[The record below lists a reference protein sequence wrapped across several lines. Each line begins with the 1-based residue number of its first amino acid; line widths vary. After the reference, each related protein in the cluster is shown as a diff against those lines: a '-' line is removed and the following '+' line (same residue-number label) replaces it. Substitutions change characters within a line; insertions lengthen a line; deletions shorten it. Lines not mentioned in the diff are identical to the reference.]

1 MSSLF
6 LQGLTFTALVIGVLA
21 FLGWWLYL
29 SPLKLT
35 GHRVQATG
43 NMAVASSARL
53 SFTLA
58 LLIGIGSLLNAFGG
72 YWDLSE
78 HLITGVV
85 PGGEDFLWPP
95 HLMVYTGF
103 LLAFVVAVSG
113 LVAIAIPNLKQ
124 GIKDPRRWVRRNPYV
139 GAVVLMAG
147 YGLLSIPGDAIW
159 HELYGIDLTAWS
171 PPHVFLTISAV
182 SLTVFAAGLFQK
194 SGAGMAVRAQ
204 KSSRPEDA
212 RSDGTKDGRVQA
224 AQKLGE
230 FASTVDWL
238 SFLRLFYMANA
249 LILLVF
255 IGVVEWEVESVN
267 RLVAER
273 PVWLYPTIIGGSSF
287 FLSVVARRLV
297 PGPWTATIV
306 ALFYFGLRIAVSAFA
321 DVMSGAPPR
330 MTLVFILGAVLLDL
344 TCQWMERLGFKAS
357 DWQVRLASAGA
368 FMVGYTLVAQPTIEF
383 YLLQFLPS
391 FTIADHLLTALAT
404 FLVSAA
410 VYPLPLAIG
419 SWLSRSAKGEEPA
432 AEELPDAVTATAH
445 G

>member
-1 MSSLF
+1 
-6 LQGLTFTALVIGVLA
+6 
-21 FLGWWLYL
+21 
-29 SPLKLT
+29 
-35 GHRVQATG
+35 
-43 NMAVASSARL
+43 MA
-53 SFTLA
+53 
-58 LLIGIGSLLNAFGG
+58 IGSLLNAFGG

-78 HLITGVV
+78 HLITGIV

-124 GIKDPRRWVRRNPYV
+124 GVKDPRRWVRRNPYV

-194 SGAGMAVRAQ
+194 SGAGMAVRSQ

-212 RSDGTKDGRVQA
+212 RSDGTNDGRALV
-224 AQKLGE
+224 AQKLGK

-255 IGVVEWEVESVN
+255 IGVVEWEVESIN

-273 PVWLYPTIIGGSSF
+273 PVWLYPNHN
-287 FLSVVARRLV
+287 RRLFV
-297 PGPWTATIV
+297 FPVGCGKAARARPV
-306 ALFYFGLRIAVSAFA
+306 DRDHSSAFLLR
-321 DVMSGAPPR
+321 PPHR
-330 MTLVFILGAVLLDL
+330 CQRLRRCNERRTPANDARIHPRRSPAGPDL
-344 TCQWMERLGFKAS
+344 PMDGT
-357 DWQVRLASAGA
+357 
-368 FMVGYTLVAQPTIEF
+368 P
-383 YLLQFLPS
+383 
-391 FTIADHLLTALAT
+391 
-404 FLVSAA
+404 
-410 VYPLPLAIG
+410 
-419 SWLSRSAKGEEPA
+419 WL
-432 AEELPDAVTATAH
+432 
-445 G
+445 